1 MIMNRSRSCS
11 FTYSTSWRTFG
22 SSIVVS
28 WTLLVKLQHTRS
40 SEIDGNYLL
49 KYCEVMFSFSSSWFA
64 GRKLKTSDRL
74 DFSLIPR
81 KSKVVRLLRCTPK
94 SMKSFRLSWSR
105 QMLRTP
111 EKSKQ
116 LSKLI
121 CLPANVSVLG
131 DLILSKGYPSSIFS
145 WFRINANLGF
155 TRTSSLTWLSLI
167 LSLLQI

>member
-1 MIMNRSRSCS
+1 MSSITVYSHVFFFSVVCWIMRNLPRALFLSVNVRYCCWSELNGQVLFGLSMIMNWSPSCS

-40 SEIDGNYLL
+40 SVIDGNYLL

-64 GRKLKTSDRL
+64 GKKLKTSDRL

-105 QMLRTP
+105 
-111 EKSKQ
+111 
-116 LSKLI
+116 
-121 CLPANVSVLG
+121 
-131 DLILSKGYPSSIFS
+131 
-145 WFRINANLGF
+145 
-155 TRTSSLTWLSLI
+155 
-167 LSLLQI
+167 